1 LIFKHDF
8 WSFNDLNTD
17 ESTGERHYIL
27 PDGSAVP
34 SVTTVLSRLSKDGI
48 DKWKARVGEEE
59 AKRISTQAAKR
70 GTAIHSI
77 CEQYLL
83 NNPEY
88 KKGVMPINL
97 DTFRRMKPYLDNY
110 VGTIHGLEVPLYS
123 YELQTAG
130 RTDCIAEYRNKLS
143 IIDFKTSRKPKKEAW
158 IQNYFIQ
165 ATCYSI
171 MAEALFGI
179 AIPQIVII
187 IAVDN
192 EDPQV
197 FRKDK
202 AKYVERVREVFG
214 QAA

>member
-8 WSFNDLNTD
+8 WSFNDLNTKTIN
-17 ESTGERHYIL
+17 EERHYLL

-34 SVTTVLSRLSKDGI
+34 SVTTVLGRLSADGI
-48 DKWKARVGEEE
+48 AKWKARVGEAE
-59 AKRISTQAAKR
+59 AKRIGTQAATR

-88 KKGVMPINL
+88 KKGVMPVNL
-97 DTFRRMKPYLDNY
+97 DTFKRIKPYLDQY
-110 VGTIHGLEVPLYS
+110 IGTIYGLEIPLYS

-130 RTDCIAEYRNKLS
+130 RTDCIADYRGKLS
-143 IIDFKTSRKPKKEAW
+143 IVDFKTSRKPKKEEW

-165 ATCYSI
+165 ATCYAM
-171 MAEALFGI
+171 MAEELFGI

-197 FRKDK
+197 FRKDRL
-202 AKYVERVREVFG
+202 KYVDRVREVFG
-214 QAA
+214 A